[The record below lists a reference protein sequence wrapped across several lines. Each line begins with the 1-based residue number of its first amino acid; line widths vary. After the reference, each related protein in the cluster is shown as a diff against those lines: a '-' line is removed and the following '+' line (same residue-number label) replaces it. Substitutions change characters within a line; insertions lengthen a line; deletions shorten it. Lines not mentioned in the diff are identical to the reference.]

1 MKDSMSQKALKRAGL
16 GCDVF
21 LNHWVLVVPVNIK
34 GDSQSRLKRGTY
46 LVLIN
51 KAFASYGNVAEA
63 QTCDKHLLELHHT
76 VFQNEMQEMLGVTSA
91 NAQGVRLEGP
101 IDL

>member
-1 MKDSMSQKALKRAGL
+1 M
-16 GCDVF
+16 
-21 LNHWVLVVPVNIK
+21 
-34 GDSQSRLKRGTY
+34 
-46 LVLIN
+46 LIN
-51 KAFASYGNVAEA
+51 KAFAPYGNMAEA
-63 QTCDKHLLELHHT
+63 QTCDRHLLELHHA